1 MRYTITGRNI
11 EVTQGLKD
19 AVEEKLAK
27 LDRYFAD
34 DTLAKVSLSV
44 QRADQKIEI
53 TIPTKLGLIRAE
65 ETTTDMYSSIDLA
78 IDLIEKQIKKYKSK
92 LVDKKQSAQSFSQ
105 AFFSETS
112 DDVLDNDAL
121 KIVKV
126 KKFAIKPMDPEEA
139 VLQMEML
146 GHAFFVFLNS
156 ETENV
161 NVVYKRKNGTY
172 GIIEPESQYH
182 NKYIYKRGAAV
193 IAVPLLAFITFLIT
207 LQKSSRHNLALAI
220 DLYLQSSPSDQ
231 QEFSTSPQPQ

>member
-78 IDLIEKQIKKYKSK
+78 IDLIEKQIKK
-92 LVDKKQSAQSFSQ
+92 QSAQSFSQ

-112 DDVLDNDAL
+112 DDVLDDDAL

-172 GIIEPESQYH
+172 GIIEPES
-182 NKYIYKRGAAV
+182 
-193 IAVPLLAFITFLIT
+193 
-207 LQKSSRHNLALAI
+207 
-220 DLYLQSSPSDQ
+220 
-231 QEFSTSPQPQ
+231 

>member
-92 LVDKKQSAQSFSQ
+92 LIDKKQSAQSFSQ

-112 DDVLDNDAL
+112 DDVLDDDAL

-182 NKYIYKRGAAV
+182 NKYILKRG
-193 IAVPLLAFITFLIT
+193 
-207 LQKSSRHNLALAI
+207 
-220 DLYLQSSPSDQ
+220 LQSPFWHSLH
-231 QEFSTSPQPQ
+231 F